1 MPELCLY
8 IAPGACSRV
17 PLIALESTGYPFRTE
32 LVRFM
37 KGEHKSVQFKTLN
50 PSGKIPIL
58 EVDGEAIPQNVAI
71 LTWLAKNF
79 PDASLLPDV
88 HSSLQE
94 AKLLSSLSRFSAD
107 LHPLVTRIR
116 MPHFFCDREEG
127 SQRVYEMAVVAMSE
141 QLLQIE
147 AELKENTW
155 LFGNQWS
162 VLDAYLHWVWFRI
175 TGAGFDQTPFP
186 NIALHY
192 SRTLEIPAVQRAI
205 EKEQAAEAQLKAE
218 GLMPRF

>member
-1 MPELCLY
+1 MPDLCLY

-17 PLIALESTGYPFRTE
+17 PLIALESIGCPFRTE

-79 PDASLLPDV
+79 PDANLLPDV
-88 HSSLQE
+88 QTSLQE

-116 MPHFFCDREEG
+116 MPHFFCDREKG
-127 SQRVYEMAVVAMSE
+127 SQRVYKMASVAMSE

-155 LFGNQWS
+155 LLSNQWT

-175 TGAGFDQTPFP
+175 TGAGFDQTLFP

-205 EKEQAAEAQLKAE
+205 EKEQAAEAQLEAE